1 MLTIEASYKLTTPMF
16 MGGADPKGDPEIRPP
31 AIKGLLRFW
40 WRAAALPQ
48 LGSWKKVWEAERDLF
63 GSTEYQAAFLLSTE
77 IKGNL
82 NKGSAG
88 EEWKNRHGLAY
99 LGYGAIDRNFTAR
112 PYIKPGID
120 IVLKLLLKK
129 NEKDHLQKN
138 AQTLAQGLK
147 ALGLFGGA
155 GARTRKGFGSLT
167 LTSLSV
173 NGEEKWVPPASATEL
188 VQTMK
193 RFLADIGLGHYR
205 ETMPP
210 YTAFSAG
217 SAVRILKC
225 GRDALSLLDEIGRE
239 LLAYRSYGRSGHGG
253 RHVLPW
259 GAPAEQNFAGD
270 HDLIQGYLQGN
281 RINRHPKRII
291 FGLPHN
297 YYFMSTKKGASVEA
311 AAADGGRR
319 ASPLFI
325 HIHSLKEGEYAAVA
339 ALLPA
344 EFLPPGA
351 RIKISSSRGDRQ
363 EPVLLN
369 CSPDYGVIGSFFDR
383 PAFNSGMVV
392 WP

>member
-1 MLTIEASYKLTTPMF
+1 MFTIEASYKLTTPLF
-16 MGGADPKGDPEIRPP
+16 MGGFDPKGEPEIRPP

-48 LGSWKKVWEAERDLF
+48 LGTWDKVREAERELF
-63 GSTEYQAAFLLSTE
+63 GSTDGQAAFLLSTE
-77 IKGNL
+77 VKDNL
-82 NKGSAG
+82 EKGSAG
-88 EEWKNRHGLAY
+88 EEWKNRYGLAY
-99 LGYGAIDRNFTAR
+99 LGYGVVDKNTR
-112 PYIKPGID
+112 PYVKPGAD
-120 IVLKLLLKK
+120 IVLRLLLKK
-129 NEKDHLQKN
+129 GEN
-138 AQTLAQGLK
+138 AKTLAQGLK

-155 GARTRKGFGSLT
+155 GARARKGFGSLT

-173 NGEEKWVPPASATEL
+173 NGEEKWAPPASVPEL
-188 VQTMK
+188 AQAIK
-193 RFLADIGLGHYR
+193 GFLAGIGLGQNR

-225 GRDALSLLDEIGRE
+225 GRDALSLLDEIGKE
-239 LLAYRSYGRSGHGG
+239 LLAYRSYGSCRKSDRSG

-259 GAPAEQNFAGD
+259 GAVAEQNFAGD
-270 HDLIQGYLQGN
+270 HDLIQGYLRGKPITQ
-281 RINRHPKRII
+281 HPKRAA

-297 YYFMSTKKGASVEA
+297 YYFMSTREGASVEA
-311 AAADGGRR
+311 ETEDGKRR

-344 EFLPPGA
+344 EFLPRGA
-351 RIKISSSRGDRQ
+351 RIKISVARGNRQ
-363 EPVLLN
+363 EPALLN
-369 CSPDYGVIGSFFDR
+369 CSPDYGIIKSFFDR